1 MQCVMVPDLRMFDTP
16 QFIPEG
22 VTKVIRSL
30 EEFSP
35 SEFGLPGFE

>member
-22 VTKVIRSL
+22 VTKVIRQASIFARVYLSL
-30 EEFSP
+30 
-35 SEFGLPGFE
+35 